1 MISLKGIINVLKP
14 PHMTSHDV
22 VNFIRKKLNI
32 KKVGHTGTLDP
43 MAAGVLPIC
52 VGAATKISQYLLN
65 DKKKYR
71 CEMVLGSNTDTQDK
85 WGKVINTRT
94 VNVTEKDILDV
105 FDSFKGEIYQ
115 IPPMYSALKY
125 KGKKLYELAR
135 EGKEIERKSR
145 KIFIY
150 ELDIIQINENVIL
163 FDVLCSK
170 GTYIRTLCEDIGN
183 ALNCGAYMSFLL
195 RTKTGKFSLCDA
207 VTLETL
213 KEASVN
219 EINLNYLFPI
229 DYPITHIP
237 RVNVKKESE
246 VYLRNGNNL
255 YYKNIA
261 SHDNLIDE
269 TLVRLY
275 VENKFIALG
284 KVKMKKEFYIDVDR
298 VFY

>member
-1 MISLKGIINVLKP
+1 MKGIINVLKP